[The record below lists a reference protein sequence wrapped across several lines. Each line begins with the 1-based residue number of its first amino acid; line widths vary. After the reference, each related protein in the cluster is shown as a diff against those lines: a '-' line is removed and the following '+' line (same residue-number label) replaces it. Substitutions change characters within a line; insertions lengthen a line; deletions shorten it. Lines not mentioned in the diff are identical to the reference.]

1 MELETQMIENLFSES
16 DIDLT
21 RLVENVTKFKSF
33 NGETYTYLSTVKSS
47 IPTVKIYRFRVLDKN
62 KEETIISSTKISEV
76 IYNEDD
82 EMNELVNEDINKHIN
97 ANEDTD
103 AHVIATSSVSM
114 DVSANNEDS
123 FDSSFNTSSNNLNSD
138 KPELERAKKEKYK
151 NGKPKPRFSLIP
163 QFALREVAH
172 AFTYGAAKYGEHNY
186 SKQSQMLD
194 YIDAAQRHINQFLLG
209 EDIDEESGNYH
220 LSHAIASLMMVL
232 DNQLNKT
239 VTDNRNQAYKH
250 S

>member
-1 MELETQMIENLFSES
+1 MELETQLIDNLFSES

-21 RLVENVTKFKSF
+21 KLVEKVTKFKSLS
-33 NGETYTYLSTVKSS
+33 GQIYTYLSTVKSS
-47 IPTVKIYRFRVLDKN
+47 IPTVKIYRFRVLDDN
-62 KEETIISSTKISEV
+62 EEETIISSTKISEV
-76 IYNEDD
+76 IYNEGD
-82 EMNELVNEDINKHIN
+82 EMNESVNKLLNEDED
-97 ANEDTD
+97 ADEDTD
-103 AHVIATSSVSM
+103 VIATSSISV
-114 DVSANNEDS
+114 DINNE
-123 FDSSFNTSSNNLNSD
+123 SSFSNLPNTSSNNLDSN
-138 KPELERAKKEKYK
+138 KPELEKAKKEKYK

-163 QFALREVAH
+163 QFALREVAQ

-220 LSHAIASLMMVL
+220 LSHAVASLMMVL

-250 S
+250 L